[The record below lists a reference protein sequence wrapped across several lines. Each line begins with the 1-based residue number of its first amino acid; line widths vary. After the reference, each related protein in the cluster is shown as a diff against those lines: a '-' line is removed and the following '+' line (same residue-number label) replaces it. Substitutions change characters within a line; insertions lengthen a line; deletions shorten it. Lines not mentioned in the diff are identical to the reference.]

1 MRELKPRLLLCALS
15 LTLVAVGGVRAEVP
29 WHPYPP
35 GGEVKSLPSPRAPGD
50 FVTEAYRR
58 VLAREPGRAEK
69 DRWTRRLEADGAAR
83 DGVFLELL
91 ESHEFFVRQ
100 CFLTLL
106 GRVPGEGEL
115 SLRLEFL
122 QGGGDRRDVV
132 RNLLES
138 DEFRKSTT
146 PRSR

>member
-1 MRELKPRLLLCALS
+1 MKSRFLLWAL
-15 LTLVAVGGVRAEVP
+15 LFPMLVVSGVRADVP

-35 GGEVKSLPSPRAPGD
+35 GGEVKSLPLPRAPGD

-58 VLAREPGRAEK
+58 VLAREPGPAEK

-91 ESHEFFVRQ
+91 ESDELFVRQ

-106 GRVPGEGEL
+106 GRVPGEEEL

-138 DEFRKSTT
+138 DEFRKSTI

>member
-1 MRELKPRLLLCALS
+1 MNPRPILCASAIVLF
-15 LTLVAVGGVRAEVP
+15 AVGGVRAEVP

-35 GGEVKSLPSPRAPGD
+35 GGEVKSLPSPRDPGD
-50 FVTEAYRR
+50 FITEAYRR
-58 VLAREPGRAEK
+58 VLGRDPGPAEE

-83 DGVFLELL
+83 DGVFLGLL
-91 ESHEFFVRQ
+91 ESHEFFIRQ
-100 CFLTLL
+100 CFLALL
-106 GRVPGEGEL
+106 GRPPGKGEL
-115 SLRLEFL
+115 RLRREFL

-138 DEFRKSTT
+138 EEYRSAAL